1 MPDLAE
7 GFIDWT
13 ENKLLITPALQVLVN
28 AGVLTLGQ
36 DHTIEQAADML
47 TNALIE
53 LGGKK
58 VATPPS

>member
-7 GFIDWT
+7 DFLDWGA
-13 ENKLLITPALQVLVN
+13 NKVLITPALQVLVN
-28 AGVLTLGQ
+28 NGVLTLSA

-47 TNALIE
+47 INALIE

-58 VATPPS
+58 VAAPS